1 MKNIEKYKNQI
12 INAYHADLSCCVHS
26 DILHLYCVENCSECK
41 KSVVK
46 WLTEEY
52 KEPVLDNAERKY
64 LSAIIK
70 PFKNYV
76 TGIIKIKDDYEKGK
90 QYIRIIVKKST
101 YEYLNFPLFEENTM
115 YKGMKENKKY
125 TLEELGL

>member
-1 MKNIEKYKNQI
+1 MKNIERYKDDILNTELANI
-12 INAYHADLSCCVHS
+12 TCCVN
-26 DILHLYCVENCSECK
+26 HLNNKGICFKNCKECK
-41 KSVVK
+41 EHAMK
-46 WLTEEY
+46 WLLEEC
-52 KEPVLDNAERKY
+52 KEQLLDDAERKY

-76 TGIIKIKDDYEKGK
+76 TGIIKIKDDYEKGN